1 MVEMITRLKL
11 TGFSIEV
18 KESPIELLLQTDKGP
33 FNLEIPEAQLSKL
46 VYALR
51 FVQYAEE
58 PLRKTRQKRQS
69 KSSGSPPSAANL
81 RRAKRK

>member
-33 FNLEIPEAQLSKL
+33 FNVEIPEPQLSKL

-58 PLRKTRQKRQS
+58 PLRKRRQKRQS
-69 KSSGSPPSAANL
+69 KSSGSPSAANL